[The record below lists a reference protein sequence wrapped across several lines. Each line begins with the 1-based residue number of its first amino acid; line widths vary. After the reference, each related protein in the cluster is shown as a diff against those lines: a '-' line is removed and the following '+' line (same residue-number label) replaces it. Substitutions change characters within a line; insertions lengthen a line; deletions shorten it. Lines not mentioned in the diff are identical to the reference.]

1 VTRTLTVDAATGAS
15 GPRLDAFLA
24 EALAGLSRR
33 LLRRVIAEGDVRVN
47 GRRAAKGVRLQPGD
61 RVTVPDLPAALTPE
75 PALALPVLHADASV
89 AVVDK
94 PGGMPAHALDP
105 RQRGTAAAFVLARW
119 PETATVGD
127 ALAPGLIHRLDG
139 GTSGV
144 LVIART
150 AESFATLRRALAAR
164 TIEKRYLAIV
174 AGTAE
179 DTRIDTPLAHD
190 TRDRRRMIA
199 ARPNDRSWPAE
210 TEIRVLTAGRTRS
223 LVAVT
228 MRTGVTHQI
237 RVHLAQAGHPVIND
251 LLYDGP
257 RAEELPE
264 GRHALHASGIT
275 LTHPADGTVLTVESP
290 LPADLK
296 TLKID

>member
-1 VTRTLTVDAATGAS
+1 MVDAATGAG

-24 EALAGLSRR
+24 AALAGLPRR
-33 LLRRVIAEGDVRVN
+33 LVRRVIAEGDVRVN
-47 GRRAAKGVRLQPGD
+47 GRRAAKGARLKPGD
-61 RVTVPDLPAALTPE
+61 RVTLPDLPDALQPE
-75 PALALPVLHADASV
+75 PALALPVLHEDAAL
-89 AVVDK
+89 AVIDK

-119 PETATVGD
+119 PETADVGD

-144 LVIART
+144 LVVART
-150 AESFATLRRALAAR
+150 PESFAALRGALAAR
-164 TIEKRYLAIV
+164 RIEKRYLAVV

-179 DTRIDTPLAHD
+179 NKRVDTPLAHD
-190 TRDRRRMIA
+190 TSDRRRMVA
-199 ARPNDRSWPAE
+199 ARPGDRSWPAE
-210 TEIRVLTAGRTRS
+210 SEIRVVTAGRDRS

-237 RVHLAQAGHPVIND
+237 RVHLAMAGHPVVGD
-251 LLYDGP
+251 ALYGGP
-257 RAEELPE
+257 PADLPE

-275 LTHPADGTVLTVESP
+275 LPHPTDGTLVKVESP
-290 LPADLK
+290 LPEDLRA
-296 TLKID
+296 LAIG

>member
-1 VTRTLTVDAATGAS
+1 MTRTLTVDAETGAS
-15 GPRLDAFLA
+15 GPRLDTFLT
-24 EALAGLSRR
+24 EALAGLPRR
-33 LLRRVIAEGDVRVN
+33 LVRRVIAEGDVRVN
-47 GRRAAKGVRLQPGD
+47 GRRAAKGLRLQPGD
-61 RVTVPDLPAALTPE
+61 RVTVPDLPAALEPE
-75 PALALPVLHADASV
+75 PALALPVLHEDASL

-164 TIEKRYLAIV
+164 AIEKRYLAIV

-190 TRDRRRMIA
+190 TSDRRRMTA
-199 ARPNDRSWPAE
+199 ARPDHRSWPAE
-210 TEIRVLTAGRTRS
+210 TEVRVVTARRDRS

-237 RVHLAQAGHPVIND
+237 RVHLAQAGHPVVND
-251 LLYDGP
+251 LLYGGP
-257 RAEELPE
+257 RSEELPK

-275 LTHPADGTVLTVESP
+275 LPHPTTGTMVTVDSP

-296 TLKID
+296 VLQLG